1 MIRIV
6 AVSGSKDSGKTTLCR
21 KLIKELSEMGIMTG
35 YIKRTAEDVL
45 SEKNTDTGSV
55 SDMGIGSV
63 LWGRDGLR
71 YELTASEVTTP
82 YYIASRYF
90 PEAEIIILE
99 GGKNLHL
106 PKIWVRSEG
115 EVRPE
120 YPGILMIYDRG
131 GNKDSSLVYCGGEE
145 KEMALRLASMVRGKA
160 YRSSKVYF
168 GDSPLPMKDFIA
180 DFIRGSILGMLAS
193 LKGGKDPEKT
203 IRIYIDGSTEGKK

>member
-1 MIRIV
+1 M
-6 AVSGSKDSGKTTLCR
+6 
-21 KLIKELSEMGIMTG
+21 
-35 YIKRTAEDVL
+35 
-45 SEKNTDTGSV
+45 
-55 SDMGIGSV
+55 
-63 LWGRDGLR
+63 
-71 YELTASEVTTP
+71 
-82 YYIASRYF
+82 
-90 PEAEIIILE
+90 
-99 GGKNLHL
+99 H
-106 PKIWVRSEG
+106 
-115 EVRPE
+115 
-120 YPGILMIYDRG
+120 PGILMIYDRG